1 MPLYIYDKFGILKQS
16 SSGGFTS
23 FTLNADSGT
32 PQTVENAETLL
43 VAGSNGIVTSVGATN
58 QVTVSGAAFVQS
70 ITAAGD
76 TGTPQTI
83 SNGNTLSVLGGAGLS
98 TVASA
103 TDNITVNSAWN
114 WEQTLGAN
122 GSFDIDLTTIT
133 GYDANVTKL
142 EIQLGI
148 RGAVSALSDQL
159 YIFMNNDLVLTNY
172 YRQTHGASAGAAT
185 LGQAN
190 ELLIAVFP
198 AATSPAGA
206 FGSYNVTVNNPRNTN
221 MRKVIKIEG
230 AGELDATT
238 LRVENGAVTWRN
250 TAAITR
256 IQVRSSNNPTNLIA
270 TNSIMRIRFIK

>member
-1 MPLYIYDKFGILKQS
+1 MPLHIYDNLGILKQS
-16 SSGGFTS
+16 SSSGFTS

-32 PQTVENAETLL
+32 PQTVEDAETLL

-58 QVTVSGAAFVQS
+58 QVTISGAAFVQS
-70 ITAAGD
+70 ITAAGN

-103 TDNITVNSAWN
+103 TDTVTVNSAWN

-133 GYDANVTKL
+133 GYDSSVTKL

-148 RGAVSALSDQL
+148 RGTVSAISDSL
-159 YIFMNNDLVLTNY
+159 HIFMNNDLVDTNY
-172 YRQTHGASAGAAT
+172 YRQIHGAADAAARLGEGNDALSA
-185 LGQAN
+185 
-190 ELLIAVFP
+190 IFP
-198 AATSPAGA
+198 AATSPANA
-206 FGSYNVTVNNPRNTN
+206 FGSYTVTINNPRNTN
-221 MRKVIKIEG
+221 MRKIIKIEG
-230 AGELDATT
+230 AGELETT
-238 LRVENGAVTWRN
+238 ALRVESGAVIWRN

-256 IQVRSSNNPTNLIA
+256 IQVRTSTNPTTLLA
-270 TNSIMRIRFIK
+270 TNSTMRIRFIK